1 MYSKKWEKLKI
12 VDMEFLTSIKK
23 QDFLA
28 STSNTDENIFL
39 FVFISSFGVWV
50 YVQYFFDVVRNQ
62 TIGISWSSLKNY
74 TSRKYIVQ

>member
-39 FVFISSFGVWV
+39 FVFISSFGV
-50 YVQYFFDVVRNQ
+50 
-62 TIGISWSSLKNY
+62 
-74 TSRKYIVQ
+74 